1 MNALEIKINVEIE
14 ILKNEEKKIR
24 NITDCFKK
32 QTWII
37 RSLYKNSEY
46 EYKKY
51 RSVKRLEKEV
61 EKWQVIYE

>member
-37 RSLYKNSEY
+37 RSLYKKEWYN
-46 EYKKY
+46 
-51 RSVKRLEKEV
+51 RLF
-61 EKWQVIYE
+61 